1 MAGQKLFSG
10 ENLSFR
16 FWNEFKCC
24 HPPPPCSPPRDVPPV
39 ARCLTATP
47 PQRSG
52 CPAVPTS
59 LMWRLLLVTFLAGL
73 THSEP
78 TEEPGALPV
87 LQCSPPKLSH
97 CGGWDLCRS
106 QKSWPLFIG
115 HPSLQPTCP
124 TCHLI
129 SLFFN
134 VSCLRVSHP
143 LFFVVTHCEST
154 VPRICPGGYCL
165 GIQSLGRGG
174 GRIILGVF
182 LHSKNCTCLPVFS
195 PKIAL
200 SELK

>member
-1 MAGQKLFSG
+1 MATHHSKYGSSKCGNMATQTGVQFVNVLFFLAHRKSSDGWPEALSG

-87 LQCSPPKLSH
+87 PQCSPPPSCHIAEAGIFVEVK
-97 CGGWDLCRS
+97 
-106 QKSWPLFIG
+106 KVG
-115 HPSLQPTCP
+115 HPSSATLHYNQRVQHATSFHCFLMYPVSVCP
-124 TCHLI
+124 TP
-129 SLFFN
+129 FF
-134 VSCLRVSHP
+134 S
-143 LFFVVTHCEST
+143 
-154 VPRICPGGYCL
+154 
-165 GIQSLGRGG
+165 
-174 GRIILGVF
+174 
-182 LHSKNCTCLPVFS
+182 
-195 PKIAL
+195 
-200 SELK
+200 